1 MALKVIGLS
10 HHTAPVEVRECF
22 VFPPA
27 QAGAALARLL
37 EENDAEEAVLLST
50 CNRTELY
57 MRLSDT
63 ALGRRAPALLAE
75 HAGLGVDEA
84 GRYYYTF
91 EERRSAE
98 HLFRVVSSLDSMI
111 VGEAQIQGQVKGAYE
126 RAAQLDDGGKA
137 AGPVLSRL
145 FQMALSIGG
154 KVRSETQLGTG
165 AASIPSAAVE
175 LARKIFGDLRGR
187 RAVVLGAGEMSELA
201 LECLTAE
208 GVAGVVVAN
217 RTEARAK
224 AVAER
229 VGCRAVRFEELR
241 SLLRE
246 AEIVVSATAA
256 PHAVLTRE
264 LVEAA
269 LPDGPQHPL
278 LIVDIALPR
287 DVEPEVGEIPNVFL
301 YHLDDLKQIV
311 DANLERR
318 ALEVPK
324 AERIV
329 QAGVDEFWAWYAAR
343 DVVPFIRSMRSHAE
357 DVRRAELEK
366 ALRRMTHLS
375 EDDRQA
381 VDVLT
386 RQLLNKFLHS
396 PTARLR
402 AAAANGGASGVLDA
416 ARYLFAL
423 DRDQEEEET
432 PGESESS

>member
-10 HHTAPVEVRECF
+10 HRTAPVEVRECF
-22 VFPPA
+22 VFTPA
-27 QAGAALARLL
+27 QAGDALARLTGSG
-37 EENDAEEAVLLST
+37 DAEEAVLLST

-57 MRLSDT
+57 MRLADP
-63 ALGRRAPALLAE
+63 ALGVRAPALLAE
-75 HAGLGVDEA
+75 HAGLAVEEA
-84 GRYYYTF
+84 GRYFYAF
-91 EERRSAE
+91 EERQGAE

-111 VGEAQIQGQVKGAYE
+111 VGEAQIQGQVRGAYE

-137 AGPVLSRL
+137 AGAVLSRL
-145 FQMALSIGG
+145 FQTALSIGG
-154 KVRSETQLGTG
+154 RVRAETQLGTG

-175 LARKIFGDLRGR
+175 LARKIFGGLRGR
-187 RAVVLGAGEMSELA
+187 SAVVLGAGEMSELA

-217 RTEARAK
+217 RTEARAR

-241 SLLRE
+241 PLLAQ

-343 DVVPFIRSMRSHAE
+343 DVVPFIRTMRSQAE
-357 DVRRAELEK
+357 EVRRAELEK
-366 ALRRMTHLS
+366 ALRRMAHLS
-375 EDDRQA
+375 EEDRQA

-402 AAAANGGASGVLDA
+402 AAAANGGASEVLDA

-423 DRDQEEEET
+423 EGEEGEAT
-432 PGESESS
+432 GESGDS